1 MPKKVTNPVVH
12 EAADHAAWK
21 DKWTN
26 DRKPQAMAHGADK
39 VDEVET
45 LKVKHEVTDKNF
57 ADFKAHV
64 ESMKDKRKEMGA
76 KNLPY

>member
-1 MPKKVTNPVVH
+1 MTKPVVH
-12 EAADHAAWK
+12 EVADHAAWK

-39 VDEVET
+39 VDEVDEVEKI
-45 LKVKHEVTDKNF
+45 KVKHEVTDANF

-64 ESMKDKRKEMGA
+64 ESMKAKRDEMGA